1 MRDWALVG
9 EKNDEIYMFSLYKK
23 IKKNIRKAEKLM
35 ADLVIEYG
43 VEPLLNNPEFEELR
57 DKLQKDR
64 KRLEF
69 LAFEMA
75 NKKPRLRPAI
85 DREIAKE
92 DE

>member
-1 MRDWALVG
+1 MRD
-9 EKNDEIYMFSLYKK
+9 NNEISMFSLYKK

-35 ADLVIEYG
+35 ADLVIAYG

-69 LAFEMA
+69 LAVEMA
-75 NKKPRLRPAI
+75 SKKPRLRPAI
-85 DREIAKE
+85 DREKTE
-92 DE
+92 